1 MRPLRVALGSTQR
14 GIATHWGIAAATV
27 AGLCVQASAQ
37 VRENVEVTV
46 VGTYHFGSPGLDV
59 FNPEIDDVLKPQ
71 RQLELEALATAL
83 AEFDPTK
90 IMLERVAKTPDVIDP
105 CYAAFTPTDL
115 AESRDERVQ
124 IGYRVAR
131 RLGHGTVYAIDEQ
144 HYFPFDKLVAWA
156 KATGAQARLDAL
168 MAKGAAGAKR
178 TEELQNQ
185 TAPAALA
192 EMNRPEAI
200 ESDHSFYYE
209 ALGFGDTEQQPGAD
223 LNAMWY
229 LRNAKIFAKL
239 QRLAKAGDRVLV
251 IYGAGHNY
259 WLGHFA
265 RMVPG
270 YRRVDP
276 VLYLEK
282 AAAALR

>member
-1 MRPLRVALGSTQR
+1 MRRT
-14 GIATHWGIAAATV
+14 IAAAAV
-27 AGLCVQASAQ
+27 GGLSVQTSAQ
-37 VRENVEVTV
+37 APVIEVMV

-59 FNPEIDDVLKPQ
+59 FNPKIDDVLAPQ

-90 IMLERVAKTPDVIDP
+90 IMLERVAKTPDLIDARYGSFAP
-105 CYAAFTPTDL
+105 ADL

-178 TEELQNQ
+178 IEELQNQ
-185 TAPAALA
+185 TVPAALVG
-192 EMNRPEAI
+192 MNRTETI
-200 ESDHSFYYE
+200 ESGHGFYYE
-209 ALGFGDTEQQPGAD
+209 ALGFGDSEHHPGVD

-229 LRNAKIFAKL
+229 LRNAKAHTESA
-239 QRLAKAGDRVLV
+239 QCC
-251 IYGAGHNY
+251 N
-259 WLGHFA
+259 
-265 RMVPG
+265 
-270 YRRVDP
+270 RR
-276 VLYLEK
+276 K
-282 AAAALR
+282 AALMVAASRT

>member
-1 MRPLRVALGSTQR
+1 MRRTIAVAAVG
-14 GIATHWGIAAATV
+14 
-27 AGLCVQASAQ
+27 GLSVQASVQAPI
-37 VRENVEVTV
+37 VEVMV

-59 FNPEIDDVLKPQ
+59 FNSKIDDVLTPQ

-90 IMLERVAKTPDVIDP
+90 IMLERVAKTPDLIDP
-105 CYAAFTPTDL
+105 RYGAFTPADL

-124 IGYRVAR
+124 IGYRAAR

-156 KATGAQARLDAL
+156 QATGAQARLDAL
-168 MAKGAAGAKR
+168 MAKGAAAAKR
-178 TEELQNQ
+178 IEELQNR
-185 TAPAALA
+185 TVPAALA
-192 EMNRPEAI
+192 EMNRAETI
-200 ESDHSFYYE
+200 ESDHGFYYE
-209 ALGFGDTEQQPGAD
+209 ALGFGDTEQQPGVD

-239 QRLAKAGDRVLV
+239 QQAAVAGDRVLV

-265 RMVPG
+265 RMTPG
-270 YRRVDP
+270 YRSVEP
-276 VLYLEK
+276 VPYLEK
-282 AAAALR
+282 AAATLR